1 MSRARLLLLCL
12 VGALSVVAV
21 SAASASA
28 KISFEW
34 FVNGTLLKGGEK
46 EAFTSN
52 NDGNIFDFHSRLA
65 GSALLLLSTEVTT
78 EGGTI
83 FGGSPGTNEE
93 VVVFK
98 NVTADFPIAGCT
110 VESLPNPV
118 AGTVR
123 TSLLKTEIVE
133 GENGEVLILFTPK
146 TGAFTTLLLLKK
158 GTEAC
163 TPANIPTNVEGNI
176 LGLPLPQRTSVL
188 RQNIVFPSKESNF
201 FLVNGTLDTS
211 GLKFGVEPATLQGLT
226 LVVLNSDL
234 PWGPF

>member
-1 MSRARLLLLCL
+1 MA
-12 VGALSVVAV
+12 ALSVFAV
-21 SAASASA
+21 SATAASARV
-28 KISFEW
+28 SFEW

-52 NDGNIFDFHSRLA
+52 NDGNRFDFHTKLA
-65 GSALLLLSTEVTT
+65 GATLLLLSTEVTT

-93 VVVFK
+93 VIVFK
-98 NVTADFPIAGCT
+98 NFTSDFPLAGCT

-123 TSLLKTEIVE
+123 TSLIKTEIVE

-146 TGAFTTLLLLKK
+146 AGGESFFTLLLLKK
-158 GTEAC
+158 GTESC
-163 TPANIPTNVEGNI
+163 TLANIPLDLSGSF

-188 RQNIVFPSKESNF
+188 RQNLVFSAKENNF
-201 FLVNGTLDTS
+201 FLVNGTLDQAS
-211 GLKFGVEPATLQGLT
+211 LKVGTEPFTFAGLT
-226 LVVLNSDL
+226 LVILNSDL
-234 PWGPF
+234 PFGPF